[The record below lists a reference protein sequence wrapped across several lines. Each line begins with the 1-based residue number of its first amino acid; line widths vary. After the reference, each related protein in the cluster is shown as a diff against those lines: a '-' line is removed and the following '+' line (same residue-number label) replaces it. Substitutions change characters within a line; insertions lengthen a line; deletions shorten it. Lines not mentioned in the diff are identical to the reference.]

1 MLRLLILLLSFA
13 AAAQAANPPAEPV
26 EIVLRHALSGEPAA
40 LLVELVDRFNAQSKS
55 EKVILQHLNM
65 AADPRLLPH
74 MALLEDDEHQ
84 KFFNSHPRMLPLHKV
99 MGDAKEKF
107 DAATFFPVI
116 ADVVDDNKG
125 RIQALPTCT

>member
-55 EKVILQHLNM
+55 E
-65 AADPRLLPH
+65 
-74 MALLEDDEHQ
+74 
-84 KFFNSHPRMLPLHKV
+84 
-99 MGDAKEKF
+99 EKKR
-107 DAATFFPVI
+107 ASTTHRQQQQR
-116 ADVVDDNKG
+116 KS
-125 RIQALPTCT
+125 